1 MLVFEVL
8 TVADCLKS
16 LHFPSFTLRQDT
28 ARDATSGTFEWI
40 WSAKDSCFEKWLQSR
55 SGIFWISGKPGS
67 GKTTMVK
74 YLIANRGRI
83 EELQTSLY
91 SEQTVTQ
98 AIQRSRGNRDLIL
111 AAHFFD
117 HEGDH
122 LTHSVTGLLRS
133 LLFQLLR
140 ARPQLFEAI
149 LPRYE
154 EMKRFHTA
162 IVWSFRD
169 LNVAFKAMLRHSE
182 CGPVMFFIDALDEA
196 EDEHDEII
204 RLITGFSEVSSKD
217 TQFCVSSRPSADF
230 SFYLADPEAKIRL
243 DEYSSQD
250 IHHFVRESFQ
260 ELASRFNTN
269 YGNLINQIALKAENV
284 FLWARLVVEDLLRA
298 ARRREAVEILLHRLL
313 KMPTQLN
320 YFYRRMVDQ
329 ASDYE
334 RSEVLQILGI
344 VLSALE
350 PLSIE
355 QLQDVMEHCSNQDA
369 RQELCPGAQQ
379 SFHSSLNSAEH
390 FAERIESICF
400 GLVEVRTT
408 YHHKE
413 MRREVAFSHH
423 TVNEFLETLDDE
435 SETQGRTKLTVQG
448 NLDLL
453 SACVDC
459 MVAVNTSDF
468 FRVISI
474 DDEQLRRQNLVGEN
488 TSSASKLEWPRI
500 ENQCSWTE
508 AELNVQA
515 FVICPFLRYA
525 ASHWAQH
532 ASAIE
537 FEIGTSCH
545 TILSKL
551 TPINFRLWSLLM
563 RRSDESWNGIE
574 GRQIVTPSTL
584 LEYATLFGLTNFV
597 EEELQSSL
605 TNTSKTSQLK
615 EHQFLDLK
623 MIYGRLL
630 YAAATGGNVVIAEAL
645 MVWGAKFGTNLRC
658 MPDAL
663 SRAIFRG
670 NLDVASVF
678 CDHGALSNVPGVY
691 LEGFKIQSQY
701 RTTDILTMR
710 IADRPSQLEATPM
723 ALMASVNNSKYT
735 PMRMFSKCADFD
747 TTTTPASS
755 DYIARLTEWDPEIAI
770 DDFAVAFNS
779 PCRNVRS
786 AVMTIDQYTG
796 DAIPKQ
802 RHDKEQQT
810 YVLDEDTEWA
820 QDGGSIRLHVL
831 TVKLLPIQDIENSLV
846 MLMKYKGAY
855 GRLPK
860 LNITPFNLTSSV
872 SLDLTKRLLDLGY
885 SLFEHHRPLTIFRGP
900 FSMKRPIPCLADEE
914 AFWNSF

>member
-1 MLVFEVL
+1 
-8 TVADCLKS
+8 
-16 LHFPSFTLRQDT
+16 
-28 ARDATSGTFEWI
+28 
-40 WSAKDSCFEKWLQSR
+40 
-55 SGIFWISGKPGS
+55 
-67 GKTTMVK
+67 MVK

-83 EELQTSLY
+83 EQFQTPLY
-91 SEQTVTQ
+91 SQQKVTQ
-98 AIQRSRGNRDLIL
+98 AIQRSQDDRDLIL

-117 HEGDH
+117 YEGDY
-122 LTHSVTGLLRS
+122 LAHSVTGLLRS

-154 EMKRFHTA
+154 EMKRFHTG
-162 IVWSFRD
+162 IVWSDRD

-182 CGPVMFFIDALDEA
+182 CGPVIFFIDALDEA
-196 EDEHDEII
+196 EEEHDEII

-217 TQFCVSSRPSADF
+217 TRFCVSSRPSADF
-230 SFYLADPEAKIRL
+230 SFYITDPEAKICL

-260 ELASRFNTN
+260 ELSSRFNTD
-269 YGNLINQIALKAENV
+269 YGVVINQIALTAENV

-298 ARRREAVEILLHRLL
+298 ARRRETVERLLHRLL
-313 KMPTQLN
+313 KMPPHLN
-320 YFYRRMVDQ
+320 SFYRRMIDQ

-379 SFHSSLNSAEH
+379 SFHSSLRSAEH

-408 YHHKE
+408 YHRKE
-413 MRREVAFSHH
+413 TRREVAFSHH
-423 TVNEFLETLDDE
+423 TVNEFLETLDNE
-435 SETQGRTKLTVQG
+435 SETQGRTELTAQG

-459 MVAVNTSDF
+459 MVAVNTSGL

-474 DDEQLRRQNLVGEN
+474 DEQLRRQTLAKEHI
-488 TSSASKLEWPRI
+488 SSTSKLEWPRI
-500 ENQCSWTE
+500 EDQCSWTE
-508 AELNVQA
+508 VELNVQA

-532 ASAIE
+532 ARAIE
-537 FEIGTSCH
+537 FETGTSCH
-545 TILSKL
+545 AILSKL

-605 TNTSKTSQLK
+605 TDTTKTSQLK

-645 MVWGAKFGTNLRC
+645 MVWGAKFETNLSS

-663 SRAIFRG
+663 SRAILRG
-670 NLDVASVF
+670 NLRVASVF

-691 LEGFKIQSQY
+691 LEAFKLQSQY
-701 RTTDILTMR
+701 RTPDILTMR
-710 IADRPSQLEATPM
+710 IADRPSQFEATPM
-723 ALMASVNNSKYT
+723 ALMASVQNESNYNS
-735 PMRMFSKCADFD
+735 MDMFSECADFY
-747 TTTTPASS
+747 TTTIPASF
-755 DYIARLTEWDPEIAI
+755 DWIARLTEWDPEIAI
-770 DDFAVAFNS
+770 DDFAVAFSS
-779 PCRNVRS
+779 PYRNVRS
-786 AVMTIDQYTG
+786 AVMAIDQYTG
-796 DAIPKQ
+796 EAIHKQ
-802 RHDKEQQT
+802 RRDKEQQT
-810 YVLDEDTEWA
+810 YVSDQDTEWA
-820 QDGGSIRLHVL
+820 QGCNSIGFHPL
-831 TVKLLPIQDIENSLV
+831 TVKLLPTQDIESSLV
-846 MLMKYKGAY
+846 ILMKYKGAY
-855 GRLPK
+855 GRLPR

-885 SLFEHHRPLTIFRGP
+885 SHSEQHRPPYIVMGS
-900 FSMKRPIPCLADEE
+900 FSMKQPIPCLAEEE
-914 AFWNSF
+914 AF